1 MSAKASMEGAS
12 ILAILFM
19 HMQILMNAN
28 CTMEDVITIV
38 QIIMAVINVLV
49 IMGMLLIKT
58 TDATA
63 LVG

>member
-1 MSAKASMEGAS
+1 MSAKVLMEGAS
-12 ILAILFM
+12 IHATLFI

-49 IMGMLLIKT
+49 IMGMLLKT
-58 TDATA
+58 TDTTA
-63 LVG
+63 PVG